1 MDERLKIT
9 LTAAELAL
17 ATQANAQAVFYEQDN
32 FQGRLP
38 APSLATFLVTRSGAA
53 AARISPPSAAPSP
66 GLRWVPRWAAAEA
79 HSLRRRKTCSA
90 AKAYPARP
98 NPSFGMSA
106 TTFGAR
112 RIGFS

>member
-53 AARISPPSAAPSP
+53 A
-66 GLRWVPRWAAAEA
+66 EA